1 MAPPR
6 SLPRSARRV
15 ATRVAAPLL
24 LGASLA
30 SAPALAAPTEQ
41 EQAIAKG
48 LFDKGVKQMDQGKCD
63 EIPIKDPVVCKE
75 ARENFKRAYELTGAL
90 GALRNL
96 AYTEKGLGLVAS
108 AARHFRDVA
117 REAPKD
123 PRPERQAWAEFAKKE
138 AAELEPRVP
147 HLVVKVVEKLPGL
160 KITLDGEPLKDA
172 AWNTAIDVDPGK
184 HSVHA
189 EAPGRLNFEGSVT
202 IAEKQEKSI
211 AVVLEVDSAPVAG
224 DKKAPSKV
232 GPIVTTV
239 AGAVG
244 VGVGLTFGYLAI
256 KKKGD
261 DCPNGV
267 CASQASIDDGRT
279 LANVSTIVTGV
290 GAAVLVGGIVWWAL
304 TPSGA
309 PTKDKAAWVL
319 PYAARDGAGVAAF
332 VRF

>member
-1 MAPPR
+1 MTR
-6 SLPRSARRV
+6 SRSVFSSA
-15 ATRVAAPLL
+15 L
-24 LGASLA
+24 ASL
-30 SAPALAAPTEQ
+30 SLTLLAPVLAAAPTEQ

-48 LFDKGVKQMDQGKCD
+48 LFDKGVKQMEQGKCD
-63 EIPIKDPVVCKE
+63 EIPIKDPAVCKE

-96 AYTEKGLGLVAS
+96 AYVEKGLGLVAS
-108 AARHFRDVA
+108 ASRHFRDVA

-138 AAELEPRVP
+138 VAELEPRIP
-147 HLVVKVVEKLPGL
+147 HLTVKIVEKLPGL
-160 KITLDGEPLKDA
+160 KVTLDGEVLKDA

-184 HSVHA
+184 HAVHA
-189 EAPGRLNFEGSVT
+189 EAPGHLNFEGSVT
-202 IAEKQEKSI
+202 IAEKQDKAISV
-211 AVVLEVDSAPVAG
+211 ALEVDASPTVE
-224 DKKAPSKV
+224 KKAPSKI
-232 GPIVTTV
+232 GPIVVTT
-239 AGAVG
+239 AGVVG
-244 VGVGLTFGYLAI
+244 IGVGLTFGYLAI

-267 CASQASIDDGRT
+267 CAAQSSIDDGRT

-290 GAAVLVGGIVWWAL
+290 GAALLVGGVVWWVL
-304 TPSGA
+304 TPSGS

-319 PYAARDGAGVAAF
+319 PYASRDGAGVAGF